1 MSEEIAGHGGDI
13 FGEGEG
19 CRADVFIEKIDVV
32 SLGIGWII
40 VKREIA
46 RQHRVLPIRD
56 TYACGLGYQDDTAT
70 PDVDFPACVQPI
82 CNDEFRSCIARA
94 SATRLHQI
102 SCSSIIGWC
111 NDVIVVLAQFLDIKR
126 IRESKVCDDDVSILV
141 QQEIFLNIRTG
152 YAWPRHTNLRS
163 LWTMPFSC
171 KYETPLM
178 S

>member
-1 MSEEIAGHGGDI
+1 LSEEITGHGRDI

-19 CRADVFIEKIDVV
+19 GGADVFIKKVDVV
-32 SLGIGWII
+32 SFRIGWII

-46 RQHRVLPIRD
+46 GQHRVLPVRH
-56 TYACGLGYQDDTAT
+56 ACAWGLGYQDDTAT
-70 PDVDFPACVQPI
+70 PDVDFSACVQPI
-82 CNDEFRSCIARA
+82 CHYEFRSCIAGA

-102 SCSSIIGWC
+102 PRSPIIGWC
-111 NDVIVVLAQFLDIKR
+111 NDIVIILAQFLDIKR
-126 IRESKVCDDDVSILV
+126 IGKSKVCDDNVSILV
-141 QQEIFLNIRTG
+141 QQEIFLDIRKG
-152 YAWPRHTNLRS
+152 YGWRRHTNLRS